1 MSNILNPYQQPIGEP
16 VTGWTA
22 RAKPPRNVIEG
33 RIRALETRGTLVR
46 AHVDCGVEFIAH
58 LTPGAAR
65 TLELAEGSR
74 VWLVLKTHSC
84 HLVDE

>member
-1 MSNILNPYQQPIGEP
+1 
-16 VTGWTA
+16 
-22 RAKPPRNVIEG
+22 
-33 RIRALETRGTLVR
+33 
-46 AHVDCGVEFIAH
+46 VEFIAH